1 MKTICKECLG
11 KNNVSVATC
20 KHCGNEIVTTLNGDG
35 EIRPIVQ
42 KLHKKTNDLRHY
54 MSHALSALVIGAIFL
69 IIAFFFYYLSFSS
82 SVDPDTAEKIYVV
95 NTSCSEFW
103 VSMVAL
109 IIGGVLF
116 FGGLVCSLVISRN
129 KRQVLAD
136 VEHIRETGKLESIPV
151 KPLIVIWFNKIVAK
165 TKHLIWVI
173 KYNKANKVKK
183 EGK

>member
-1 MKTICKECLG
+1 MKTICKECLR
-11 KNNVSVATC
+11 KNDVSATTC
-20 KHCGNEIVTTLNGDG
+20 KHCGNEIVNTLNGDG

-54 MSHALSALVIGAIFL
+54 MSHALSALVIGAIL
-69 IIAFFFYYLSFSS
+69 LVIAFFFYYLSFSS

-109 IIGGVLF
+109 IIGGILF
-116 FGGLVCSLVISRN
+116 LVGLICALAISRS

-136 VEHIRETGKLESIPV
+136 IDHIRETGKLESSPV
-151 KPLIVIWFNKIVAK
+151 KPLIAIWFSKIGAK
-165 TKHLIWVI
+165 TKHLIWVT
-173 KYNKANKVKK
+173 KYKKANKVKK